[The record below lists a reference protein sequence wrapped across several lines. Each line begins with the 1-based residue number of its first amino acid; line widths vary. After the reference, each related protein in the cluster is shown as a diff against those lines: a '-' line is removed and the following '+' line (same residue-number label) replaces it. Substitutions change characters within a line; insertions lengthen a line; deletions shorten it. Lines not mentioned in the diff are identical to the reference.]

1 MRVADL
7 VVLGQ
12 TSLCHLASCD
22 FLAVVAAVE
31 LHWEMELAVPLAVD
45 LEAFQRLGLL
55 EMLEDSCFVEAY
67 LAVAYLVVAFVRSF

>member
-1 MRVADL
+1 VKVAGL

-31 LHWEMELAVPLAVD
+31 LHWEMELAFPLAVD
-45 LEAFQRLGLL
+45 LEASQRLDLL
-55 EMLEDSCFVEAY
+55 GMLEGPCPVEPY